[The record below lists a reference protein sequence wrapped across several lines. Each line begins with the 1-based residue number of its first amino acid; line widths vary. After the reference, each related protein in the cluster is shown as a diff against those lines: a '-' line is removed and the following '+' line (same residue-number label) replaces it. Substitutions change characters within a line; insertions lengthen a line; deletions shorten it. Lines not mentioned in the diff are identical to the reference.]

1 MKFFVAAA
9 AVSAVLAADDKTPAK
24 EVEGSCKAGIAI
36 STFTDDKCKTPA
48 QDANKK
54 AVVVKPD
61 AAALKVINEKCNELD
76 EKEFADMKQA
86 DVKGAGFKALSVTC
100 DTKAM
105 TSTLFKK
112 ADCTGEAA
120 DKKAT
125 VFKWDECTEVKLPD
139 DKKIYYKITGAAA
152 IQATAAAALAF
163 VSTQF

>member
-24 EVEGSCKAGIAI
+24 EVEGSCKDGIAI
-36 STFTDDKCKTPA
+36 SVFTDDKCKTPA

-61 AAALKVINEKCNELD
+61 AAALKVINDKCNELD
-76 EKEFADMKQA
+76 ADEIAKMQE
-86 DVKGAGFKALSVTC
+86 DTTGFKALAVTC

-125 VFKWDECTEVKLPD
+125 AFKWDECTEVKLPD

-163 VSTQF
+163 VATQF

>member
-24 EVEGSCKAGIAI
+24 EVEGSCKDGIAI
-36 STFTDDKCKTPA
+36 SVFTDEKCTKP
-48 QDANKK
+48 QKDAKEA

-76 EKEFADMKQA
+76 AKDIPLEDTT
-86 DVKGAGFKALSVTC
+86 GFKALAVTC

-120 DKKAT
+120 DKKTTA
-125 VFKWDECTEVKLPD
+125 FKWDECTEVKLPD

-163 VSTQF
+163 VATQF